1 MFITFLSKGG
11 KLCMADKI
19 LTNWISNPENYM
31 ECDACPFWTDYA
43 PNNLLPCWTSVCR
56 VNGDD
61 SESDE

>member
-1 MFITFLSKGG
+1 
-11 KLCMADKI
+11 MADKI